1 MANNKKF
8 YAVKVGKVPGVYTS
22 WAECQS
28 SVEHFPGAKYKS
40 FLTEDEAW
48 EFINGKKEDNSNYDG
63 VVAYVDGSFDLT
75 TFRYAY
81 GVAIID
87 GEKEIHLSGVGSD
100 SEMAKMRNVAGEI
113 MGAMAAMQYAKDHEL
128 EEIMIVHDYSGLSE
142 WCLKNWKTNLD
153 GTRNFVKFY
162 DEVSKSVK
170 IRFQKVKGH
179 SGDKYNDLV
188 DALAKK
194 ALGIEIK
201 KSLEE
206 YINNVAKRN
215 MEEN

>member
-8 YAVKVGKVPGVYTS
+8 YAVKVGKVPGVYTT

-40 FLTEDEAW
+40 FPTEAEAL
-48 EFINGKKEDNSNYDG
+48 EFVYGKKEDNSTYEG
-63 VVAYVDGSFDLT
+63 VIAYVDGSFDLA
-75 TFRYAY
+75 TFRYSY

-87 GEKEIHLSGVGSD
+87 EDKEIHLSGTGD
-100 SEMAKMRNVAGEI
+100 DPEMAKMRNVAGEI
-113 MGAMAAMQYAKDHEL
+113 MGAMAAMQYAKNHGL

-142 WCLKNWKTNLD
+142 WCLKNWKCNLD

-201 KSLEE
+201 KSLKE
-206 YINNVAKRN
+206 YIADVARRN
-215 MEEN
+215 AEE